1 MGDSEIHVGYKM
13 KGKIMGFPGRMI
25 QKFKTVISNSKFL
38 LAVMINVFFLL
49 LVLLFCDMKYEVSD
63 DFIMSTIMS
72 GVYGE
77 CPNPHMIF
85 VNIVLGY
92 FLMPIYKV
100 FPGISWYFVLQIIII
115 FLSSIVV
122 SFILLEKVEKVKA
135 ALLSI
140 MLILF
145 FVNDMYILMQFT
157 KTAMFAIMSGSWL
170 FLDTLLDR
178 KSVV

>member
-92 FLMPIYKV
+92 FLMPI
-100 FPGISWYFVLQIIII
+100 F
-115 FLSSIVV
+115 FLSIFPVTV
-122 SFILLEKVEKVKA
+122 CVTIFARFMETSFCFPFLSYMMDTFVPAFPLI
-135 ALLSI
+135 ALLS
-140 MLILF
+140 
-145 FVNDMYILMQFT
+145 
-157 KTAMFAIMSGSWL
+157 
-170 FLDTLLDR
+170 
-178 KSVV
+178 KSTSLNIFP

>member
-170 FLDTLLDR
+170 FLDTLFYGKNR
-178 KSVV
+178 